1 MGKHIPTHRE
11 ISKNMIDAHLHFFL
25 RGEAEAE
32 ARAAGGLSTAEYLG
46 QTLAD
51 NGIDFAVAM
60 GTGETP
66 GVPEAHPNLFH
77 CLGIHG
83 NDLAPER
90 MKELL
95 PRIETALRAPRCVGM
110 KFYCGYD
117 YFYPSDPRFA
127 PLYEL
132 AGACGKPVV
141 FHSGD
146 TAGSRGKVKYS
157 HPLEI
162 DEVAVDFP
170 QTRFV
175 IAHCGNPWIADAV
188 EVASK
193 NANVALDL
201 SGLAVGSFD
210 PDELFRR
217 YESYWRHLAM
227 WIDYLSDDSRILYGS
242 DWPLVN
248 MRDYIALMRR
258 VVPERAHEG
267 FFDGNARRVFSL
279 PKP

>member
-1 MGKHIPTHRE
+1 
-11 ISKNMIDAHLHFFL
+11 MIDAHLHFFL
-25 RGEAEAE
+25 HGGALEAARNAGDPSVEAH
-32 ARAAGGLSTAEYLG
+32 LSRLLAE
-46 QTLAD
+46 

-60 GTGETP
+60 GTGDTP
-66 GVPEAHPNLFH
+66 GVPEAHPKLFH

-83 NDLAPER
+83 GDLAPER
-90 MKELL
+90 RREWL
-95 PRIETALRAPRCVGM
+95 PRVETALRDPRCVGL

-132 AGACGKPVV
+132 AAACGKPAV

-146 TAGSRGKVKYS
+146 TAGKRGKVKYS

-162 DEVAVDFP
+162 DEVAVDHP
-170 QTRFV
+170 DTEIV

-193 NANVALDL
+193 NENVRLDL

-217 YESYWRHLAM
+217 YENYWRHLAM
-227 WIDYLSDDSRILYGS
+227 WIDYLSDDGKILYGS
-242 DWPLVN
+242 DWPLVG
-248 MRDYIALMRR
+248 MKEYIELMRR
-258 VVPERAHEG
+258 VVPERAHDA
-267 FFDGNARRVFSL
+267 FFDANARRIFRL
-279 PKP
+279 PPTA